1 MHVYI
6 VKVAGGVVVEIKLFQ
21 LVFFSQNRLNAQ
33 LVQF

>member
-6 VKVAGGVVVEIKLFQ
+6 VKVAGGVAVEIKLFQ
-21 LVFFSQNRLNAQ
+21 PVFFSQNRLNAQ